1 MKKKRRIHMICAI
14 VCCLLAVS
22 ACGDLR
28 NHEED
33 LSSVTMQDVNLEER
47 KGSAEDNETGS
58 DETGNDENTEEIPVE
73 ESDEEGG
80 IRNDPESG
88 MMGQLPDEEN
98 GILEIYAGR
107 DAISIPD
114 NIMIA
119 PISPQEIL
127 TGNPILYDRF
137 RIDGWIFEWLISD
150 DYDEESW
157 GRLED
162 GVLVISREGAAEE
175 MQVIR
180 VTAEGGDADWWVSVE
195 NKLEY
200 VDVNFDDIPDLLIC
214 TGHHGNQGL
223 LTYYCFLQTEDGFV
237 EAPTFTDIP
246 NPAIDADNQLILSQ
260 WRNSAVSH
268 SWAEYECQDNTYVMI
283 RELCEDLEWGEYDD
297 EEVWFWTVNGEVIGR
312 SDELSESEIDD
323 LIYNENSEWGI
334 AGDRWRTLYNHGLT
348 TDFSIYSE
356 P

>member
-162 GVLVISREGAAEE
+162 GVLVISREGAAE
-175 MQVIR
+175 
-180 VTAEGGDADWWVSVE
+180 
-195 NKLEY
+195 
-200 VDVNFDDIPDLLIC
+200 
-214 TGHHGNQGL
+214 
-223 LTYYCFLQTEDGFV
+223 
-237 EAPTFTDIP
+237 
-246 NPAIDADNQLILSQ
+246 
-260 WRNSAVSH
+260 
-268 SWAEYECQDNTYVMI
+268 
-283 RELCEDLEWGEYDD
+283 
-297 EEVWFWTVNGEVIGR
+297 
-312 SDELSESEIDD
+312 
-323 LIYNENSEWGI
+323 
-334 AGDRWRTLYNHGLT
+334 
-348 TDFSIYSE
+348 
-356 P
+356 